1 MLPAPAPRLPPPGRP
16 AFTLIELMISVAI
29 IAVLAVTAV
38 PQFTKYLRG
47 AKAAEANM
55 SLDMI
60 RKGAAAYYAI
70 PHTDAAT
77 GKRKPC
83 QFPSNATITPKGAS
97 CCVDALDT
105 DNDERCDANPVHWDN
120 PTWSAVRF
128 GMSDAHYFQYSFDSA
143 GTLAAA
149 RFIASSHADL
159 DCDGLQ
165 STFELGMNGDTEA
178 TEADCDAV
186 SAAAA
191 FFRDNET
198 E

>member
-1 MLPAPAPRLPPPGRP
+1 MAPLLRPSPRRP
-16 AFTLIELMISVAI
+16 AFTLVELMIAVGI

-47 AKAAEANM
+47 AKAAEANL
-55 SLDMI
+55 SLDII

-70 PHTDAAT
+70 PHTDAVT
-77 GKRKPC
+77 SRRKPC
-83 QFPSNATITPKGAS
+83 QFPGHAALTPKGAS
-97 CCVDALDT
+97 CCIDTLDT
-105 DNDERCDANPVHWDN
+105 DNDERCDANPSAWDN
-120 PTWSAVRF
+120 ATWAAVRF
-128 GMSDAHYFQYSFDSA
+128 GMSDSHYFQYAFDSA
-143 GTLAAA
+143 GTLAGA
-149 RFIASSHADL
+149 RFIASAHADL
-159 DCDGLQ
+159 DCDGLR
-165 STFELGMNGDTEA
+165 STFELGMKGDTQA